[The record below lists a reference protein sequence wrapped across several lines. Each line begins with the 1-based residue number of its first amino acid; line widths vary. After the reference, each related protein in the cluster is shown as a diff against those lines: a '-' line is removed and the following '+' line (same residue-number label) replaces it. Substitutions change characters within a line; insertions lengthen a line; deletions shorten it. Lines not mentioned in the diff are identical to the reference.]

1 MHNRTSLVILT
12 RMVSHFPTK
21 SILGEKILDA
31 LEPLQGDNNP
41 MQDIKAMAQAY
52 SSQLVKARSEGV
64 WREESEKATK
74 EREEREKQVQEEKRL
89 KREKNLEEMEK
100 DSQEIFKNMER
111 DGRDGRRRQDR
122 PYRHNAPSQMQRM
135 GNAHPHQRDR
145 REQRQAPP
153 PTSQGIQGRW
163 ERDKG
168 MPQRAHD
175 QGRRRDDNR
184 DGGRDNRDNRDNRN
198 QAGDNDSGKSLQGR
212 WEGNNAGNSSNEGGR
227 KSKRDPSAERNKSTE
242 RDPKRSRRDASPHRR
257 HGGGRRR

>member
-1 MHNRTSLVILT
+1 MWKQPSNDKNEKVEDNDFLSHSEYVEVYNKWHADLGTAFIGCLKSKEYMHNRTSLVILT

-31 LEPLQGDNNP
+31 LEPLQRDNNP
-41 MQDIKAMAQAY
+41 MQDIKAMAQGY

-122 PYRHNAPSQMQRM
+122 PYGHNAPSQMQRM
-135 GNAHPHQRDR
+135 GNANPHQRDR

-163 ERDKG
+163 ERV
-168 MPQRAHD
+168 
-175 QGRRRDDNR
+175 
-184 DGGRDNRDNRDNRN
+184 
-198 QAGDNDSGKSLQGR
+198 
-212 WEGNNAGNSSNEGGR
+212 
-227 KSKRDPSAERNKSTE
+227 
-242 RDPKRSRRDASPHRR
+242 
-257 HGGGRRR
+257 